1 VHGVGSG
8 VNIRQ
13 FFGSSSRQ
21 SSCSHNAD
29 YEEKLMERITMK
41 VREELMRQFVN
52 YDIRSPMDPPPEL
65 KPYVPPTGKSFF
77 YKL

>member
-1 VHGVGSG
+1 
-8 VNIRQ
+8 
-13 FFGSSSRQ
+13 
-21 SSCSHNAD
+21 
-29 YEEKLMERITMK
+29 MK